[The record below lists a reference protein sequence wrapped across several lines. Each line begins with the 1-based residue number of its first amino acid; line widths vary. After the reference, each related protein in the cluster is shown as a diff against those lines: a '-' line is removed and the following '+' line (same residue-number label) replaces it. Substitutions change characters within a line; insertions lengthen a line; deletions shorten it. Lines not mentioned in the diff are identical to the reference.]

1 MRKWLTLLCIATL
14 VAGAIAVDAAEQ
26 ETGERKATVSPSVKG
41 DMKGYVKLRGTIES
55 VDLRGRK
62 LAITSLEGK
71 RIPLKAGKNV
81 NLDNFQAGDA
91 VKVDAK
97 GGVAIIVTIDASR
110 QKTGR
115 LKTNPHVH

>member
-1 MRKWLTLLCIATL
+1 MKTWLALLCAAALAVGAT
-14 VAGAIAVDAAEQ
+14 ASPAAEKD
-26 ETGERKATVSPSVKG
+26 TGGRKATVSPSVKA
-41 DMKGYVKLRGTIES
+41 DMKNYVKLRGTIES

-62 LAITSLEGK
+62 LAIKSLEGK
-71 RIPLKAGKNV
+71 MIPLKAGKNV

-110 QKTGR
+110 QKTSR
-115 LKTNPHVH
+115 PKTNFQGH

>member
-1 MRKWLTLLCIATL
+1 MKTWLALLCTAALAVGATT
-14 VAGAIAVDAAEQ
+14 APAAEKAP
-26 ETGERKATVSPSVKG
+26 GERKAIVSPSVKG

-62 LAITSLEGK
+62 LAIKSLEGK
-71 RIPLKAGKNV
+71 MIPLKAGKNV

-110 QKTGR
+110 QKTKR
-115 LKTNPHVH
+115 PKTNFRGH

>member
-1 MRKWLTLLCIATL
+1 MRKWLALLCIATL
-14 VAGAIAVDAAEQ
+14 VAGATAAPAAED
-26 ETGERKATVSPSVKG
+26 GIRERKAIVSPSVKA

-55 VDLRGRK
+55 VDLRAGK
-62 LAITSLEGK
+62 LAIKNLEGK

-97 GGVAIIVTIDASR
+97 SGVAIIVTIDARR

-115 LKTNPHVH
+115 PKTNFRGH

>member
-1 MRKWLTLLCIATL
+1 MRTWLALLCAAALVVGATT
-14 VAGAIAVDAAEQ
+14 AQAAEKIP
-26 ETGERKATVSPSVKG
+26 GEHKAPISTTVKK
-41 DMKGYVKLRGTIES
+41 DMKGYVKLHGTIES
-55 VDLRGRK
+55 VDPRGRK

-97 GGVAIIVTIDASR
+97 NGVAIIVTIDASR

-115 LKTNPHVH
+115 PKTNFRGH

>member
-1 MRKWLTLLCIATL
+1 MRTWLALLCAAALVVGAT
-14 VAGAIAVDAAEQ
+14 AAPAAEKDN
-26 ETGERKATVSPSVKG
+26 GGRKATVSPSIRG
-41 DMKGYVKLRGTIES
+41 DMKAYVKLRGTIES
-55 VDLRGRK
+55 LDLRARK
-62 LAITSLEGK
+62 LTIKSLEGK
-71 RIPLKAGKNV
+71 RIPLKAGKRV

-115 LKTNPHVH
+115 PKTNFHGH

>member
-1 MRKWLTLLCIATL
+1 MRTWPALLCAAALVVGAT
-14 VAGAIAVDAAEQ
+14 AAPAAEKD
-26 ETGERKATVSPSVKG
+26 TGERKATVSPSIKG

-55 VDLRGRK
+55 LDPRART
-62 LAITSLEGK
+62 LAIKNLEGK
-71 RIPLKAGKNV
+71 RIPLKAGKRV

-115 LKTNPHVH
+115 PKTNFRGH

>member
-1 MRKWLTLLCIATL
+1 MRTLLALLCAAALVVGAT
-14 VAGAIAVDAAEQ
+14 AAPAAVKNSGDH
-26 ETGERKATVSPSVKG
+26 KAPVSPTVKK

-55 VDLRGRK
+55 VDVRGRI
-62 LAITSLEGK
+62 LAIKSLEGK
-71 RIPLKAGKNV
+71 RISLKAGKKV

-115 LKTNPHVH
+115 PKTNFRGH

>member
-115 LKTNPHVH
+115 PKTNPHGH

>member
-1 MRKWLTLLCIATL
+1 MRTWLALLCAAAL
-14 VAGAIAVDAAEQ
+14 VVVAASAPAAEKD
-26 ETGERKATVSPSVKG
+26 TGERKATVSPSIKG
-41 DMKGYVKLRGTIES
+41 DMKRYVKLRGTIES
-55 VDLRGRK
+55 VDLHAGK
-62 LAITSLEGK
+62 LAIKSLEGK

-97 GGVAIIVTIDASR
+97 SGVAIIVTIDASR

-115 LKTNPHVH
+115 PKTNFRGH